1 MNKQVKKFGC
11 LVLAMLTACST
22 FAGCKGD
29 DSSSSSGG
37 DSTNTGVKKYDTE
50 NRAVVFATD
59 ALDGNFNPFFA
70 TSATDTTIAAM
81 TQVGMLTTDSK
92 GNPKCGN
99 DVPTVVYNYNETML
113 DADGNQKQTPD
124 GYNLYRKARAN
135 EEGATVIVVNGKVRV
150 VGLDNGVYWLEETE
164 APDGYNEITTRQKF
178 TIADNNLDAIITNGI
193 VSTNSGVQVVN
204 HTGSMLPETG
214 GLGTLLFTVLGGST
228 VLGTGVVLVTKKRM
242 SKIEDE
248 D

>member
-29 DSSSSSGG
+29 DSSSSSG

-81 TQVGMLTTDSK
+81 TQVIAICSFFFHIFPRTTSK
-92 GNPKCGN
+92 
-99 DVPTVVYNYNETML
+99 
-113 DADGNQKQTPD
+113 
-124 GYNLYRKARAN
+124 
-135 EEGATVIVVNGKVRV
+135 
-150 VGLDNGVYWLEETE
+150 
-164 APDGYNEITTRQKF
+164 
-178 TIADNNLDAIITNGI
+178 
-193 VSTNSGVQVVN
+193 STSIFFPCV
-204 HTGSMLPETG
+204 
-214 GLGTLLFTVLGGST
+214 LL
-228 VLGTGVVLVTKKRM
+228 
-242 SKIEDE
+242 
-248 D
+248 